1 MSEPVSTEDFLAVQD
16 LFARYC
22 WYLDESRGEEW
33 AALYTEDGIFEGTRP
48 QAVRGQAQLI
58 EVPSQ
63 GQAFFNGKLR
73 HQYGNL
79 YIERDAEENR
89 LVARF
94 YNQVTAWGD
103 GGKFVMLAQCT
114 ATLVRASAGAPWR
127 IEKNNIVVLK

>member
-1 MSEPVSTEDFLAVQD
+1 MTEPVSTEDFLAVQD

-48 QAVRGQAQLI
+48 QAVHGRAQLT

-63 GQAFFNGKLR
+63 GQAFFKGKLR
-73 HQYGNL
+73 HQCGNL
-79 YIERDAEENR
+79 YIERGADGDM

-114 ATLVRASAGAPWR
+114 ATLVRVGAGAPWR
-127 IEKNNIVVLK
+127 IKKNSIVVLK